1 MNIVKLKDK
10 IKPGDEFFNKYL
22 KGKYAWWV
30 HMRFIIPFEKMGV
43 NGYIACEEDLRDL
56 FRAPY
61 GTEFR
66 DTYDRDMWEY
76 IDQEGTDAANVINKF
91 EMHNRYV
98 IDTDI
103 TVDQLKV
110 FRTWLALEL
119 LTLDVNNRGEQMY
132 DLFNNTQTYVLQ
144 YYASNMYDDVI
155 KKLAEIGSPSYS
167 ESPKKSGC
175 GCSGNSVSLIN
186 TNTCDPILL
195 YRKDIYKRMVEMFS
209 DIDFWTR
216 FPKEFI
222 LEIKKYIDNII
233 IADLPLDASS
243 QALSDCGCSKTINNS
258 NKDILKR
265 LSEALKFLSEEQVQ
279 GRKNYISDALYD
291 WASVLYERMY
301 W

>member
-30 HMRFIIPFEKMGV
+30 HMRFIVPFEKMGV

-66 DTYDRDMWEY
+66 DTYDRDMWGY
-76 IDQEGTDAANVINKF
+76 IDQDGTDAANVINKF

-98 IDTDI
+98 VDTDI

-119 LTLDVNNRGEQMY
+119 LTLDANNRGEQMY

-155 KKLAEIGSPSYS
+155 KKLAEISSPSYS

-175 GCSGNSVSLIN
+175 GCSGISASLIS

-209 DIDFWTR
+209 DINFWTR

-243 QALSDCGCSKTINNS
+243 QALGDCGCSKTINNS

-291 WASVLYERMY
+291 WASMLYERMY